1 MFECLICRPVEGQVI
16 KVKAKNIT
24 KAGIRAI
31 YDKEEISPITV
42 FIARDHHYNSLEFSK
57 VKSEDDIT
65 IKVIGIRYE
74 LNDEN
79 ISVLGELRIKKKKS
93 KTKVTIV
100 EE

>member
-1 MFECLICRPVEGQVI
+1 M
-16 KVKAKNIT
+16 
-24 KAGIRAI
+24 
-31 YDKEEISPITV
+31 
-42 FIARDHHYNSLEFSK
+42 EFSK
-57 VKSEDDIT
+57 VKAEEDIT

-79 ISVLGELRIKKKKS
+79 ISVLGELRVKKRKP